1 MSREYRS
8 VFQAAVLL
16 IVLTAIAAAGR
27 ADAQRSSGGDLMVL
41 SATLKSSGDISGEFR
56 PLDQSNAKLQGAC
69 NDASFAN
76 FGLIYEDKEW
86 RKVSVTVMTKDG
98 IASGQT
104 GPIALD
110 WALVSFMDSEYTATQ
125 FRGPAEFVIT
135 THDAGAPRMAGIIKG
150 TIPGYGGML
159 GPEVLADR
167 SIDFEFTFEI
177 AASCGEAS

>member
-8 VFQAAVLL
+8 VLQVAILL
-16 IVLTAIAAAGR
+16 IVWLAIAAAGR
-27 ADAQRSSGGDLMVL
+27 ADAQQSSGDDLMVL
-41 SATLKSSGDISGEFR
+41 SAVLKSSGDVSGEFR

-98 IASGQT
+98 ITSGQT

-110 WALVSFMDSEYTATQ
+110 WALVSFMDSQYDATQ

-135 THDAGAPRMAGIIKG
+135 THDADAPRMAGTIKG

-159 GPEVLADR
+159 GPEVLADK

-177 AASCGEAS
+177 AASCGDAL